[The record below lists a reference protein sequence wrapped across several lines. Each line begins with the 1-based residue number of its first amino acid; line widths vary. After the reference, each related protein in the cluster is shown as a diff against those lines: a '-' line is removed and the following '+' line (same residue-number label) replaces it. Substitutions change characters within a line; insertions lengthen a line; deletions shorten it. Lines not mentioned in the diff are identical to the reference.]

1 MKFDYPIKYVVII
14 INKDVI
20 KKKRT
25 ISRSLNKMI
34 KDTLKKISPAAP
46 INFLFYQQAKIVKKQ
61 KKKKRKDW
69 SRTDKFNK
77 TLRN

>member
-1 MKFDYPIKYVVII
+1 
-14 INKDVI
+14 
-20 KKKRT
+20 
-25 ISRSLNKMI
+25 MI

>member
-1 MKFDYPIKYVVII
+1 
-14 INKDVI
+14 
-20 KKKRT
+20 
-25 ISRSLNKMI
+25 MI

-61 KKKKRKDW
+61 KKKKKRKDW

>member
-1 MKFDYPIKYVVII
+1 
-14 INKDVI
+14 
-20 KKKRT
+20 
-25 ISRSLNKMI
+25 MI

-61 KKKKRKDW
+61 KKKKKKRKDW

>member
-61 KKKKRKDW
+61 KKKKRKD
-69 SRTDKFNK
+69 
-77 TLRN
+77 